1 MNTAG
6 EEAGESWRD
15 EKLLSVAAGGGGS
28 KNGRWGEVLR
38 LCGGEEVSCW
48 RVQPILTNKYI

>member
-15 EKLLSVAAGGGGS
+15 EKLLSVAAGGGDQKMADEG
-28 KNGRWGEVLR
+28 
-38 LCGGEEVSCW
+38 
-48 RVQPILTNKYI
+48 KY